1 MKFFLES
8 ANLNE
13 IRKAR
18 DLELLDGVIAHP
30 KFLVE
35 EGINNREK
43 AIAHYKSICK
53 IALGADLCVDVFAT
67 DYEGI
72 IRQGKFLAAIS
83 GQIVVNIP
91 MMPEGIKAIKFL
103 KAEGIKTNCI
113 FVHSMGQA
121 LLAAKVEATYISPDI
136 AFCGSL
142 FSETLSS
149 IKELQ
154 NIYNTLSGHPQIIVP
169 RVFYPESVIECSK
182 IGVDVIATSIDTI
195 QKLIMHPQTDIDR
208 NKLLNDINLI
218 DN

>member
-13 IRKAR
+13 IKKAH
-18 DLELLDGVIAHP
+18 DLELLDGVITHP

-72 IRQGKFLAAIS
+72 IKQAKFLAAIS

-103 KAEGIKTNCI
+103 KAEGIKTNCTFI
-113 FVHSMGQA
+113 HSMGQA
-121 LLAAKVEATYISPDI
+121 LLAAKAEATYVSPDI
-136 AFCGSL
+136 AFGGSS
-142 FSETLSS
+142 FSEALSS

-154 NIYNTLSGHPQIIVP
+154 DIYNMLPAHPQIIVS
-169 RVFYPESVIECSK
+169 RVFDPESVVECSK
-182 IGVDVIATSIDTI
+182 IGVDVITTSIDAI
-195 QKLIMHPQTDIDR
+195 HKLIMHPRTDVDR
-208 NKLLNDINLI
+208 DKLLNDINLI

>member
-13 IRKAR
+13 IKKAH
-18 DLELLDGVIAHP
+18 DLELLDGVITHP

-43 AIAHYKSICK
+43 TIAHYKSICK
-53 IALGADLCVDVFAT
+53 IALGADLCVDVLAT

-72 IRQGKFLAAIS
+72 IKQAKFLAAIS

-91 MMPEGIKAIKFL
+91 MMAEGIKAIKFL
-103 KAEGIKTNCI
+103 KAEGIKTNCMFI
-113 FVHSMGQA
+113 HSMGQA
-121 LLAAKVEATYISPDI
+121 LLAAKAEATYVSLDI
-136 AFCGSL
+136 AFGGSS

-149 IKELQ
+149 IKVLQ
-154 NIYNTLSGHPQIIVP
+154 NIYNTLPARPQIIVSS
-169 RVFYPESVIECSK
+169 VFDPEYVVEFLK
-182 IGVDVIATSIDTI
+182 IGIDVIASSIDTI
-195 QKLIMHPQTDIDR
+195 QKLIMHPRTDVERD
-208 NKLLNDINLI
+208 KLLNDISLI